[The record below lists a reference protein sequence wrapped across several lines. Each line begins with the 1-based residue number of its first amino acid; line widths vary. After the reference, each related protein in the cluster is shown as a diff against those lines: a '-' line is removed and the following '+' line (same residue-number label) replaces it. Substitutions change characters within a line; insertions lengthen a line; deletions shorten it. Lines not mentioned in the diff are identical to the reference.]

1 MSDAFDKAWALLK
14 MPMVPGSLTRHS
26 TSQDDAGDE
35 MVRYVADF
43 EHPETGEIHPMV
55 ADVTLPETDTIYG
68 RFLHPEIN
76 MNILSPNHPVEDI
89 GDVPDGGIDPKFLTS
104 DEDYEHSIANAY
116 FRPQQSDNN
125 FGNMKMIGMPRV
137 KEAGPVNNEFSAYRE
152 KVQDDP
158 DFDMSLDEYRNH
170 LKNYKHQGHGT
181 AMYDMAA
188 DILHRET
195 RDAHVIVRDDSQTE
209 NAQRMWAKH
218 EGRDRWPHRGQR

>member
-1 MSDAFDKAWALLK
+1 VSDAFDKAWALLK

-89 GDVPDGGIDPKFLTS
+89 GDEPDGGIDPKFLTS

-116 FRPQQSDNN
+116 FGPQQSDDN
-125 FGNMKMIGMPRV
+125 FANMKMIGMPRV
-137 KEAGPVNNEFSAYRE
+137 KEAGPIGNKIRAYRE

-158 DFDMSLDEYRNH
+158 DFDMSLEEYLNEF
-170 LKNYKHQGHGT
+170 KNYKHQGHGT

-188 DILHRET
+188 DILDRET
-195 RDAHVIVRDDSQTE
+195 RGAHVIVRDDSQTE

-218 EGRDRWPHRGQR
+218 EGRGRWPHRGQR

>member
-1 MSDAFDKAWALLK
+1 MTAFDKAWALLK
-14 MPMVPGSLTRHS
+14 MPMIPDSLSRHS
-26 TSQDDAGDE
+26 TSQDVDGND

-55 ADVTLPETDTIYG
+55 ADVTLPEVDTIYG

-89 GDVPDGGIDPKFLTS
+89 GNVPDGGIDP
-104 DEDYEHSIANAY
+104 DYEHSLADAY
-116 FRPQQSDNN
+116 FGPQQSDDN
-125 FGNMKMIGMPRV
+125 FANMKMIGTPRV
-137 KEAGPVNNEFSAYRE
+137 KEAGPIGNKFRAYRE

-158 DFDMSLDEYRNH
+158 DFDMSLEEYLNEF
-170 LKNYKHQGHGT
+170 KNYKHQGHGT

-188 DILHRET
+188 DILDRET
-195 RDAHVIVRDDSQTE
+195 RGAHVIVRDDSQTE

-218 EGRDRWPHRGQR
+218 EGRDRWPHRRQR

>member
-89 GDVPDGGIDPKFLTS
+89 GDEADGGIDPKFLTS

-116 FRPQQSDNN
+116 FGPQQSDDN
-125 FGNMKMIGMPRV
+125 FANMKMIGMPRV
-137 KEAGPVNNEFSAYRE
+137 KEAGPIGNKIRAYRE

-158 DFDMSLDEYRNH
+158 DFDMSLEEYLNEF
-170 LKNYKHQGHGT
+170 KNYKHQGHGT

-188 DILHRET
+188 DILDRET
-195 RDAHVIVRDDSQTE
+195 RGAHVIVRDDSQTE

-218 EGRDRWPHRGQR
+218 EGRGRWPHRGQR

>member
-1 MSDAFDKAWALLK
+1 MTAFDEAWALLK

-26 TSQDDAGDE
+26 TSQDADGNDR
-35 MVRYVADF
+35 VRYVADF

-55 ADVTLPETDTIYG
+55 ADVDLPETDTIYG
-68 RFLHPEIN
+68 RFLQPEID

-89 GDVPDGGIDPKFLTS
+89 DYVSNTVIDP
-104 DEDYEHSIANAY
+104 DYEHSLADAY
-116 FRPQQSDNN
+116 FGPQQSDDN
-125 FGNMKMIGMPRV
+125 FANRNMVGMPRV
-137 KEAGPVNNEFSAYRE
+137 KEAGPIGNKFRVYRQ

-158 DFDMSLDEYRNH
+158 DFNMSLEEYLNEFR
-170 LKNYKHQGHGT
+170 NYKHQGHGT

-188 DILHRET
+188 DILDRET
-195 RDAHVIVRDDSQTE
+195 RGGHVIVRDDSQTE